1 MSISVDG
8 KLPGPVNVGRDD
20 VATLATLAAISDLH
34 PPVKKE
40 REIHSAD
47 GRTITNQILKHREQ
61 PRQKMGDSKP
71 RHWKIAVGWAGENG
85 IGHKNADKCM
95 EYIVKEHGRRR
106 KSKRRK
112 HAILNANPVSRLF
125 VQPYQRT
132 VQKTRER
139 TLKPYRLF
147 VFLPMFMFVY
157 PTILSVL
164 VTIGKQFPAVQNAA
178 LYILAV
184 TEPLRHSIVEY
195 CQEFLK
201 KQVIRSAGIKNKAV
215 GLLIE

>member
-1 MSISVDG
+1 MSVSVDG
-8 KLPGPVNVGRDD
+8 KLPGPLNVGRDD
-20 VATLATLAAISDLH
+20 VATLATLAAIFDLD

-40 REIHSAD
+40 RGAYSVD
-47 GRTITNQILKHREQ
+47 GTTTTNQIFKHREQ

-71 RHWKIAVGWAGENG
+71 RHWNIAVGWTGDNE
-85 IGHKNADKCM
+85 IGYKNADKCM
-95 EYIVKEHGRRR
+95 EYIVKEHGRRQ

-112 HAILNANPVSRLF
+112 RAILNANPISRLF

-147 VFLPMFMFVY
+147 VFLPMFMLVY

-164 VTIGKQFPAVQNAA
+164 VVIGKQIPAVQNAA

-184 TEPLRHSIVEY
+184 TDPLRHSIFEY
-195 CQEFLK
+195 SQEFLK
-201 KQVIRSAGIKNKAV
+201 KLVIRSGMKSKAA
-215 GLLIE
+215 GLLID

>member
-1 MSISVDG
+1 MSVSVDG
-8 KLPGPVNVGRDD
+8 KLPGPLNVGRDD
-20 VATLATLAAISDLH
+20 VATLATLAAIFDLD

-40 REIHSAD
+40 RGVHSVD
-47 GRTITNQILKHREQ
+47 GTTISNQILKHREQ

-71 RHWKIAVGWAGENG
+71 RHWNIAVGWTGDKG
-85 IGHKNADKCM
+85 IGYKNADKCM

-112 HAILNANPVSRLF
+112 RAVLNANPVSRLL

-147 VFLPMFMFVY
+147 VFLPMFMLVY

-164 VTIGKQFPAVQNAA
+164 VAIGKQIPAVHNAA

-184 TEPLRHSIVEY
+184 TEPLRHSIFEY
-195 CQEFLK
+195 SQEFLK
-201 KQVIRSAGIKNKAV
+201 KLVIRSGMKSKAA
-215 GLLIE
+215 GLLID